1 MPMGASFGRA
11 AILPRRTSVGLY
23 ELERLGVEPAR
34 LLGST
39 ASPAAADGPPGNEG
53 PFAAAVGAMVAAT
66 LIPPLFGTSAEAP
79 VALAVGGGL
88 VAWAVDALAFNSA
101 GSNALAGLSVDAA
114 RVVAHEAGHFLVAY
128 LLGVRIE
135 RVAMTAEAAKAAGM
149 PAIGVD
155 VALGVRTDLWTLSAV
170 ACAGMAGEW
179 ASYGG
184 AEGARQD
191 LVDLGGHLR
200 RAGIRGGEDGEVKG
214 YTRWGLLQAVT
225 LLDLQRGAF
234 EELCNALAAGAD
246 VAECIAAVERRVD
259 CAALEGK
266 APAAG

>member
-1 MPMGASFGRA
+1 MGASFGRA
-11 AILPRRTSVGLY
+11 ATIPRRTSVGLY
-23 ELERLGVEPAR
+23 ELEQLGVEPAR

-39 ASPAAADGPPGNEG
+39 ASPAAADGPPGNEA

-66 LIPPLFGTSAEAP
+66 LIPPLFGASAEAP

-128 LLGVRIE
+128 LLGVRVE

-149 PAIGVD
+149 PAVGVD

-179 ASYGG
+179 AGYGG
-184 AEGARQD
+184 AEGGRQD

-200 RAGIRGGEDGEVKG
+200 RAGIRGGEGGEVKG

-225 LLDLQRGAF
+225 LLEQQRDAF
-234 EELCNALAAGAD
+234 EELRTALAGGAD
-246 VAECIAAVERRVD
+246 VVECIAAVERRVD
-259 CAALEGK
+259 WAALEGQ
-266 APAAG
+266 APVAA